1 VSEIVAMRRFLGRKL
16 RDGFRLMVEEGSMV
30 EEVSEAVGEGV
41 RGLWRRRGGLGFE
54 GVELKVRGGMV
65 GGVRER
71 WYGRKTENIRV

>member
-1 VSEIVAMRRFLGRKL
+1 
-16 RDGFRLMVEEGSMV
+16 MV